1 MKKEVVSGQKQPRSS
16 QGGGAGANREIS
28 QLNARS
34 KGTKARPRSKGKELL
49 PTAAAFGLAKPSP
62 DPEATRVGIRQ
73 PIPSACGIIKVKE
86 ILATVTQVTGTA
98 NTDSVIIQGTLHLQI
113 FYVANDNIVHLQQED
128 VPFNH
133 LLSIPGTTPGMP
145 VTANANVEYIIF
157 HLDQVRAIL
166 KKKIVLIVEAT
177 VNDPPPIR
185 VTGGPV
191 VLEGETKGYAREQIL
206 VEATNVFPCIK
217 KERIRVG
224 GAEEVSEQILL
235 ERTIPVEAIKV
246 KSIGTELVDVTYEV
260 LPDLVMVAG
269 VVHKQIYLVGPDN
282 IVRMVEEDM
291 PFSHTLSLPGVKPG
305 DFVQVEVAVEFVIP
319 ELNVVA
325 GTLRQKVVLRITVTA
340 ITPAVYV
347 VVVTDVIGP
356 GIVTTKVKIR
366 VDSTILSVV
375 TDVSGPGVKN
385 VIKQTI
391 YVDVV
396 DDGNPNLVPLV
407 VVTDLTIDP

>member
-1 MKKEVVSGQKQPRSS
+1 VW
-16 QGGGAGANREIS
+16 
-28 QLNARS
+28 
-34 KGTKARPRSKGKELL
+34 
-49 PTAAAFGLAKPSP
+49 
-62 DPEATRVGIRQ
+62 
-73 PIPSACGIIKVKE
+73 
-86 ILATVTQVTGTA
+86 
-98 NTDSVIIQGTLHLQI
+98 
-113 FYVANDNIVHLQQED
+113 
-128 VPFNH
+128 
-133 LLSIPGTTPGMP
+133 
-145 VTANANVEYIIF
+145 
-157 HLDQVRAIL
+157 
-166 KKKIVLIVEAT
+166 
-177 VNDPPPIR
+177 
-185 VTGGPV
+185 
-191 VLEGETKGYAREQIL
+191 
-206 VEATNVFPCIK
+206 
-217 KERIRVG
+217 G